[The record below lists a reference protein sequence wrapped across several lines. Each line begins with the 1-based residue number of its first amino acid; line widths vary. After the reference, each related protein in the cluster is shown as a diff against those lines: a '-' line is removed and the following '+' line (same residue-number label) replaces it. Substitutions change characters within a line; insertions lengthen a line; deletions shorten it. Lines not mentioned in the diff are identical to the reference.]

1 MKKLKICLCVLLFI
15 LLLPCYAYALDRF
28 VAGTYGNGIPLSGK
42 TVEEAKAYLEGE
54 YSQNYILYIRGK
66 DRTEQIKG
74 SEIGYHLQAPTNL
87 DRILQDE
94 TAKSLTGNPDA
105 RYEYSLEGSTATYD
119 EGKLNEKL
127 RQLSFLKD
135 SKKTSNAY
143 IKKDGSFTIVAEQ
156 EGNSLNE
163 EKFFAHVRS
172 ALQRGENTIDLSQRG
187 IYEELTVRKKDLE
200 AKLDAV
206 KRLHSVEI
214 VTNILGNKEKLSG
227 DSLYEMV
234 TGINASGV
242 QFDEEKVLAYANY
255 LEGKYGNPGNTVS
268 FTSASGKEIAM
279 LTPYALHINVAAEKE
294 ALKQAI
300 SSFQS
305 MEREPAY
312 AYKPAQ
318 YAQPQFGTTFAEIDL
333 SLQHVYYYENG
344 ALVWESPTV
353 TGMMS
358 DGRATPP
365 GIFFLRGKETNRT
378 LRGRMING
386 KPEYEAHVDYWMP
399 FNGGIGLHDASWRS
413 KFGGDIYVRGGS
425 HGCINLPKNK
435 AGELYNRIPIG
446 CPIVVHP

>member
-1 MKKLKICLCVLLFI
+1 MRKFKIVFTVLLFI
-15 LLLPCYAYALDRF
+15 LLLPTYVYALDRF
-28 VAGTYGNGIPLSGK
+28 VTGTYGNGIPLSGK
-42 TVEEAKAYLEGE
+42 TLEEAKAYLEGE
-54 YSQNYILYIRGK
+54 YSRDYILYIKGK
-66 DRTEQIKG
+66 DKTEQIKG
-74 SEIGYHLQAPTNL
+74 SDIGYHLQAPTNL
-87 DRILQDE
+87 AQILQDE
-94 TAKSLTGNPDA
+94 TAKAVTGNPDA
-105 RYEYSLEGSTATYD
+105 RYEYSLEGSSATYD
-119 EGKLNEKL
+119 EGKLKEKL
-127 RQLSFLKD
+127 SQLSFLKN

-143 IKKDGSFTIVAEQ
+143 IKKDGSFSIVPEQ
-156 EGNSLNE
+156 EGNSLDE
-163 EKFFAHVRS
+163 AKFFANVRS

-187 IYEELTVRKKDLE
+187 IYEELTVRKGDLE
-200 AKLDAV
+200 AKLDALN
-206 KRLHSVEI
+206 RLHSVEI
-214 VTNILGNKEKLSG
+214 VTDVLGNKEKLSG

-234 TGINASGV
+234 TGMNASGV

-305 MEREPAY
+305 MEREPVY

-318 YAQPQFGTTFAEIDL
+318 YAQPQFGNTFLEVDL
-333 SLQHVYYYENG
+333 TLQHVYYYENG
-344 ALVWESPTV
+344 SLVWESPTV
-353 TGMMS
+353 TGMVAA
-358 DGRATPP
+358 GRETPS
-365 GIFFLRGKETNRT
+365 GVFFLRGKETNRI
-378 LRGRMING
+378 LRGRLING

-435 AGELYNRIPIG
+435 AAELYNRIQKG
-446 CPIVVHP
+446 CPVVVHP